1 MGEGA
6 EGEGGG
12 DREASTGPGEHI
24 RASPSFH
31 LPDPGRLSG

>member
-6 EGEGGG
+6 LGEGER

-24 RASPSFH
+24 QASPSFH
-31 LPDPGRLSG
+31 WPDPGRLSG